1 LTERI
6 PKDNDMAYF
15 TIEMHDDVA
24 VVWLDQPDSPV
35 NVLSLSMLDEFK
47 SLLDEI
53 ENNQRISGAVLIS
66 RKPDCFIAGADIKE
80 FLAMQSSEEAEQLS
94 RDGNALLLRLEK
106 LNKPVIAAMNGATL
120 GGGLEVAMACHY
132 RIASTDKKTVFG
144 LPEVKLGLLPG
155 GGGTQR
161 TPRLVGLRNA
171 LDMLLTG
178 KNVYPHKAR
187 KIGLVDELI
196 HKEGLLQA
204 AIASVKE
211 NRRHKPRKKSLL
223 DKALEDFGPG
233 RNFVL
238 KKARET
244 VLRKTRGNYPAPLKI
259 LECVETGLEY
269 GFEAGIECEIK
280 AFAELHGTEAC
291 QNLVRLFLDMQDNK
305 KLKNPEKGLPVETVG
320 MIGAGFM
327 GSGITEVSIRNGYD
341 VVLKDISLENLGR
354 GLKTIWRDLDKL
366 VRRRAMLPVERDRL
380 MARIK
385 TTLND
390 EDLAASQLVIE
401 AVFEDL
407 DLKRKILASTEA
419 VIRDDTVF
427 ASNTS
432 SLPIAEIARDAKR
445 PENVL
450 GMHYFSPVPKM
461 PLLELV
467 VTDKTSDKAR
477 QTAINVGIDQGK
489 TVVVVHDGPGFYTTR
504 ILSALTHEAM
514 RVIAE
519 GVSIEDV
526 DNAMKDWGFPVGP
539 AALLDEVGIDV
550 AAHIAKGALG
560 EMFLTRGIEAD
571 DTPQKLAEAGLLG
584 RKAGKG
590 FYLYPKK
597 GRKTVNTAIYRYFGG
612 EERKAMDKKE
622 IQDRIAL
629 AMINEAMLCLQEGI
643 IAHAKDGD
651 LAAILGLGFPPFRGG
666 PFRYV
671 DRVGA
676 ETILKRLQE
685 FEGRYGVRFKPAE
698 ILVEYAKNGKKFRP
712 DD

>member
-1 LTERI
+1 
-6 PKDNDMAYF
+6 MAYF

-35 NVLSLSMLDEFK
+35 NVLSASMLDDFK
-47 SLLDEI
+47 NLLDEI
-53 ENNQRISGAVLIS
+53 ESNPRISGAVLIS

-94 RDGNALLLRLEK
+94 REGNALLLRLEN
-106 LNKPVIAAMNGATL
+106 LSKPVIAAMNGATL

-132 RIASTDKKTVFG
+132 RIASTGKKTAFG

-161 TPRLVGLRNA
+161 TSRLVGLRNA

-178 KNVYPHKAR
+178 KNIYPHKAK

-196 HKEGLLQA
+196 HPEGLLQA
-204 AIASVKE
+204 GIASVKE
-211 NRRHKPRKKSLL
+211 NRKHKPRKKSLV
-223 DKALEDFGPG
+223 DKALEDFPAG
-233 RNFVL
+233 RRFVL

-269 GFEAGIECEIK
+269 GLEAGLECESK

-291 QNLVRLFLDMQDNK
+291 QNLIQLFLDMQENK
-305 KLKNPEKGLPVETVG
+305 KLKHTDWLQAVETVG

-354 GLKTIWRDLDKL
+354 GLKTIWKDLDKL
-366 VRRRAMLPVERDRL
+366 VRRRAMLPVERDRT
-380 MARIK
+380 MAKIK
-385 TTLND
+385 TTLED
-390 EDLAASQLVIE
+390 KDLADSQLIIE

-407 DLKRKILASTEA
+407 ELKRKILAASEA
-419 VIRDDTVF
+419 VTTADTVF

-432 SLPIAEIARDAKR
+432 SLPIGEIARDAKR

-461 PLLELV
+461 PLLELI
-467 VTDKTSDKAR
+467 VTDKTSQQAR
-477 QTAINVGIDQGK
+477 QQAINVGIDQGK

-519 GVSIEDV
+519 GVPIEDV

-560 EMFLTRGIEAD
+560 DMFAQRGIEAD

-584 RKAGKG
+584 RKASKG

-597 GRKTVNTAIYRYFGG
+597 GRKTVNTDIYRFFGG
-612 EERKAMDKKE
+612 AERKPMDKAE

-629 AMINEAMLCLQEGI
+629 AMINEAMLCLQEKI
-643 IAHAKDGD
+643 INNAKDGD

-666 PFRYV
+666 PFRYT
-671 DRVGA
+671 DRMGA
-676 ETILKRLQE
+676 DKILERLKT
-685 FEGRYGVRFKPAE
+685 FEERFGVRFKPAD
-698 ILVEYAKNGKKFRP
+698 ILVEYAKSGKKFRA
-712 DD
+712 DE

>member
-1 LTERI
+1 
-6 PKDNDMAYF
+6 MAYF

-53 ENNQRISGAVLIS
+53 ESNQRITGAVLIS

-80 FLAMQSSEEAEQLS
+80 FLAMDSSEQAEQLS

-106 LNKPVIAAMNGATL
+106 LSKPIVAAMNGATL

-132 RIASTDKKTVFG
+132 RIASTGKKTVFG

-161 TPRLVGLRNA
+161 AVRLVGLRA
-171 LDMLLTG
+171 GLDMLLTG

-196 HKEGLLQA
+196 HPEGLLQA
-204 AIASVKE
+204 AVTSVRE
-211 NRRHKPRKKSLL
+211 GCRHKSRSKGLM
-223 DKALEDFGPG
+223 DKALDGVSPL
-233 RNFVL
+233 RRYVL

-259 LECVETGLEY
+259 IECVETGLDY
-269 GFEAGIECEIK
+269 GLAAGLECESK
-280 AFAELHGTEAC
+280 AFAELHATEAC
-291 QNLVRLFLDMQDNK
+291 GNLIQLFLDMQENK
-305 KLKNPEKGLPVETVG
+305 KLKQPKKGHQVDTIG

-341 VVLKDISLENLGR
+341 IVLKDISLENLGR
-354 GLKTIWRDLDKL
+354 GLKTIWKDLGKL

-380 MARIK
+380 LARVK
-385 TTLND
+385 TTIEND
-390 EDLAASQLVIE
+390 DLAQAQLVIE

-407 DLKRKILASTEA
+407 NLKRAILAETEA
-419 VIRDDTVF
+419 VTKKNTVF

-432 SLPIAEIARDAKR
+432 SLPITEIARDAKR
-445 PENVL
+445 PENIL

-467 VTDKTSDKAR
+467 VTKKTSAKAR

-514 RVIAE
+514 RVIGE
-519 GVSIEDV
+519 GVSIENV
-526 DNAMKDWGFPVGP
+526 DTAMKDWGFPVGP

-560 EMFLTRGIEAD
+560 DLFAERGIEAD
-571 DTPQKLAEAGLLG
+571 DTPQKLADAGLLG

-597 GRKTVNTAIYRYFGG
+597 GRKTVNEEIYRFFGG
-612 EERKAMDKKE
+612 QQRHDMDKAE

-629 AMINEAMLCLQEGI
+629 SMVNEAMLCLQEGI
-643 IAHAKDGD
+643 IDSAKDGD

-666 PFRYV
+666 PFRYT
-671 DRVGA
+671 DHTGA
-676 ETILKRLQE
+676 ENILKRLQE
-685 FEGRYGVRFKPAE
+685 FEQRFGVRFKPAD
-698 ILVEYAKNGKKFRP
+698 ILVEHAKGGKKFRN
-712 DD
+712 D